1 MNLQEKIRN
10 FQVWGETSDRKLI
23 VANWGFKTELFDD
36 LKTAYRYFD
45 IFRDIYADQNLKNVV
60 KMDFEKFC
68 DILLYDD
75 EDHNFILLHTNMKNT
90 VIKIQIQK
98 IRETIYGL

>member
-1 MNLQEKIRN
+1 MNLQEKIRD
-10 FQVWGETSDRKLI
+10 FQVWGETFHRKLI
-23 VANWGFKTELFDD
+23 VVNWGFKTEIFND
-36 LKTAYRYFD
+36 LKLAYDYFSVYKN
-45 IFRDIYADQNLKNVV
+45 IYSDENLKNVV

-75 EDHNFILLHTNMKNT
+75 EDHNFILLHTNMKDT

-98 IRETIYGL
+98 IRESL

>member
-1 MNLQEKIRN
+1 MNLQEKITD
-10 FQVWGETSDRKLI
+10 FQMGYDSKDLI
-23 VANWGFKTELFDD
+23 VVNWGYKTELFDD

-45 IFRDIYADQNLKNVV
+45 IFRDVYADQNFRYVV

-68 DILLYDD
+68 DTLLSDD
-75 EDHNFILLHTNMKNT
+75 ENSIFILLHTNMKNT
-90 VIKIQIQK
+90 IKIQIQK

>member
-1 MNLQEKIRN
+1 MNLQEKITD
-10 FQVWGETSDRKLI
+10 FQMGYDSKELI
-23 VANWGFKTELFDD
+23 VVNWGFKTELFDD

-45 IFRDIYADQNLKNVV
+45 IFRDVYADQNFRYVV

-68 DILLYDD
+68 DTLLSDD
-75 EDHNFILLHTNMKNT
+75 ENSNFILLHTNMKNT
-90 VIKIQIQK
+90 IKIKIQK